1 MKQLT
6 TQQRVQVVAALVEG
20 NSINSTVRMT
30 GVSKPTILRLIGLLG
45 DACQKFHDEKVRNL
59 STKRVQVDEIWSFC
73 HAKAKNVPAEHQGE
87 LGYGDVWTFTGIDAD
102 TKLTIAWIV
111 GRRSAEFACDFMLDL
126 ASRVSG
132 RIQLTTDGMNKYPAA
147 VADAFQGEVDYAQL
161 IKIYGNE
168 SGTGGRYSP
177 PKLTAIEHE
186 MVCGAP
192 DMGHVSTSYV
202 ERSNLTMRMSMRRFT
217 RLTNAFSKKLENHK
231 HAIAIYAVHYNFC
244 RNHMSIKKTPAM
256 AAGLADHKWTI
267 EELIGLIDIYSK
279 V

>member
-6 TQQRVQVVAALVEG
+6 TQHRVQVVAALVEG

-45 DACQKFHDEKVRNL
+45 DACQKFHDDKVHSL
-59 STKRVQVDEIWSFC
+59 DSKRVQMDEIWSFV
-73 HAKAKNVPAEHQGE
+73 HSKEQNVRDGQWGK
-87 LGYGDVWTFTGIDAD
+87 GYGDVWTWIALDAD
-102 TKLTIAWIV
+102 SKLVINWAV
-111 GRRSAEFACDFMLDL
+111 GGRDAKIGREFVADL
-126 ASRVSG
+126 ASRLNDRV
-132 RIQLTTDGMNKYPAA
+132 QLTSDGWQVYRDA
-147 VADAFQGEVDYAQL
+147 VARAFGGDVDYAMLVKEYATVRQG
-161 IKIYGNE
+161 YA
-168 SGTGGRYSP
+168 RYSP
-177 PKLTAIEHE
+177 PACIACHPTPQNGSPDPEHI
-186 MVCGAP
+186 
-192 DMGHVSTSYV
+192 STSYV
-202 ERSNLTMRMSMRRFT
+202 ERQNLTMRMQMRRFT

-244 RNHMSIKKTPAM
+244 RNHMSIKKTPAT